1 VINLTIFCPIAIL
14 VSGRKSNR
22 RAVFLFAIEIM
33 ITTASS
39 LNLKQIIAPVADD
52 VARIDDVLRAQA
64 PVGNPVLRYGVEAI
78 IAAGG
83 KRLRPAILF
92 LVARFYQYD
101 LEKLLPMSA
110 AIELLHTAT
119 LVHDDTID
127 QALIRRGLPTL
138 NSLLDEG
145 TTVLA
150 GDYLFA
156 KAAVLSTMSGV
167 MRATRIFAESL
178 VTICEGEIEQKF
190 ATHDLTTSLDVY
202 YKRIYSKTA
211 ALFAAAGE
219 IGAVLSEAP
228 EEAIQKLRHYGQ
240 QLGMA
245 FQIIDDILDFRATP
259 EQLGKPTGG
268 DLRHGTV
275 TLPTILYLESASEH
289 DRQLV
294 QQVIQ
299 HGEQADGLVDKA
311 LEMIA
316 SSDAVERAYALA
328 RKFADD
334 AKAALYGFPDVP
346 ARNSLLNLADF
357 AVQRS
362 F

>member
-1 VINLTIFCPIAIL
+1 
-14 VSGRKSNR
+14 
-22 RAVFLFAIEIM
+22 M

-39 LNLKQIIAPVADD
+39 LDLKQILAPVADD
-52 VARIDDVLRAQA
+52 IARIDGLLRAQA
-64 PVGNPVLRYGVEAI
+64 TLDNPILRHGVEAI

-92 LVARFYQYD
+92 LVAKFHDYD

-127 QALIRRGLPTL
+127 QALMRRGLPTL

-167 MRATRIFAESL
+167 MRATRIFADSL

-190 ATHDLTTSLDVY
+190 STHTLATSVDTY

-219 IGAVLSEAP
+219 IGAVLSDAP
-228 EEAIQKLRHYGQ
+228 EEATQKLRHYGQ

-268 DLRHGTV
+268 DLRQGTV
-275 TLPTILYLESASEH
+275 TLPTILYLESASDEE
-289 DRQLV
+289 REIV
-294 QQVIQ
+294 REVIKN
-299 HGEQADGLVDKA
+299 GEQADGLVDRA
-311 LEMIA
+311 LEMIVA
-316 SSDAVERAYALA
+316 SDAVERAYTLA
-328 RKFADD
+328 RKFAED
-334 AKAALYGFPDVP
+334 AKATLSTFPDIA
-346 ARNSLLNLADF
+346 ARRSLLNLADF